1 MDLRGLN
8 TVLRLEMSQ
17 VEFLGKVLSRAFYN
31 EPSIRYMMPD
41 ERVRR
46 ALLPWF
52 FSSVV
57 IPASQLYG
65 EIYTTAN
72 IEGGALWISPGRAF
86 TFGRIVRTGILAVPF
101 KVGWGTFK
109 RCMNL
114 TARVE
119 EVHKRLAGGPH
130 WYLAA
135 HGVEASKPE
144 KAIAGALIE
153 PVLSRADS
161 DGLPCYLETF
171 DERDL
176 PFYEERCFRIAG
188 AGRIPGGG
196 PNFWALMKRPRGFH
210 LNSLRNNSACTA

>member
-1 MDLRGLN
+1 MDLMGLN

-101 KVGWGTFK
+101 KEAVQVMQKGPVLGK
-109 RCMNL
+109 N
-114 TARVE
+114 RV
-119 EVHKRLAGGPH
+119 
-130 WYLAA
+130 
-135 HGVEASKPE
+135 KPE
-144 KAIAGALIE
+144 A
-153 PVLSRADS
+153 
-161 DGLPCYLETF
+161 C
-171 DERDL
+171 
-176 PFYEERCFRIAG
+176 
-188 AGRIPGGG
+188 
-196 PNFWALMKRPRGFH
+196 
-210 LNSLRNNSACTA
+210 RNNFETGHRNRS